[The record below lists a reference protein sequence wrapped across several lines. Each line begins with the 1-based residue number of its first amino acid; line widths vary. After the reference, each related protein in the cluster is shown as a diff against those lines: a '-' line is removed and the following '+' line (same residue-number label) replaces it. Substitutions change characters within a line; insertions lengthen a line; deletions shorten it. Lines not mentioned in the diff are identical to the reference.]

1 MLDADQQRECREIAA
16 EIVKEVLKEHI
27 DACPHGRN
35 LAVLQAKIVGV
46 AVGCSMAGAGT
57 LFGLAKLFGL

>member
-1 MLDADQQRECREIAA
+1 MTDDERRECREIGR
-16 EIVKEVLKEHI
+16 EIVREAMIEHI
-27 DACPHGRN
+27 QSCPHGRN

>member
-1 MLDADQQRECREIAA
+1 MTEDERRECREIAA
-16 EIVKEVLKEHI
+16 EIVRAVLLEHI
-27 DACPHGRN
+27 QACPHGHN

>member
-1 MLDADQQRECREIAA
+1 MTDNERRECREIAG
-16 EIVKEVLKEHI
+16 EIIKEVLQQHVA
-27 DACPHGRN
+27 ACPHGRN